1 MNAGALSML
10 ALGALGL
17 WGGLALS
24 LWNYLR
30 RAGEREE
37 QGVPERNRDYPRM
50 WGKETELHKEVYQ

>member
-1 MNAGALSML
+1 MRRTDERWGLGML
-10 ALGALGL
+10 VLGALGL

-37 QGVPERNRDYPRM
+37 QGVPERNRD
-50 WGKETELHKEVYQ
+50 